1 MKFDR
6 KLREQNNDEIW
17 QEYCGFLDLSLDEF
31 MSIQFRLMEEQIEK
45 WSRCGLGKAMLD
57 GRTTSSVEEFRRT
70 FPLTTYEDYADVLLH
85 KRSEMLP
92 DEPIVWIQTTWEGGR
107 HPVKLAPYSKSMLDT
122 YRNNVVS
129 CLILSSSTA
138 KGAYSVEPGNT
149 MLYGLAPLPYA
160 TGLLPLLLD
169 DEIHLEYLPP
179 VKEAEKMS
187 FSERNK
193 LGFKLG
199 LKKGIDFFFAVGSVT
214 YYISSS
220 FAKMGGG
227 GSKKGIKNVFQYSP
241 TLIARYISGKK
252 KAAREG
258 RSIAPKDVFRLRG
271 FMCAGTDNRCYKDDL
286 EKLWGIRPVEVF
298 AGTEPGCLGCET
310 WARNGLYF
318 FPDSCFL
325 EFIPES
331 EMERSL
337 ADGSYEPQ
345 TCLMNEVIAGEV
357 YELVISVFKG
367 GAFMRYRVGDVYR
380 CLGSD
385 GADSGVKLPR
395 FEYIDRIPTVIDI
408 AGFTR
413 ITENS
418 VEQALRLSGLQVE
431 DWIACKEFSEEN
443 RPYMH
448 IYVEMRSKT
457 AHTVALTRE
466 VIREHLSVYFKYLDN
481 DYQDLKKI
489 LGIDPLKITMLPLGA
504 FKKYYSEGHDAL
516 RRINPPAHE
525 KLAFMRCCGLP
536 FTGGV
541 Y

>member
-138 KGAYSVEPGNT
+138 KGDYSVEPGNT

-193 LGFKLG
+193 LGFKLA
-199 LKKGIDFFFAVGSVT
+199 LKKG
-214 YYISSS
+214 
-220 FAKMGGG
+220 
-227 GSKKGIKNVFQYSP
+227 
-241 TLIARYISGKK
+241 
-252 KAAREG
+252 
-258 RSIAPKDVFRLRG
+258 
-271 FMCAGTDNRCYKDDL
+271 
-286 EKLWGIRPVEVF
+286 
-298 AGTEPGCLGCET
+298 
-310 WARNGLYF
+310 
-318 FPDSCFL
+318 
-325 EFIPES
+325 
-331 EMERSL
+331 
-337 ADGSYEPQ
+337 
-345 TCLMNEVIAGEV
+345 
-357 YELVISVFKG
+357 
-367 GAFMRYRVGDVYR
+367 
-380 CLGSD
+380 
-385 GADSGVKLPR
+385 
-395 FEYIDRIPTVIDI
+395 
-408 AGFTR
+408 
-413 ITENS
+413 
-418 VEQALRLSGLQVE
+418 
-431 DWIACKEFSEEN
+431 
-443 RPYMH
+443 
-448 IYVEMRSKT
+448 
-457 AHTVALTRE
+457 
-466 VIREHLSVYFKYLDN
+466 
-481 DYQDLKKI
+481 
-489 LGIDPLKITMLPLGA
+489 
-504 FKKYYSEGHDAL
+504 
-516 RRINPPAHE
+516 
-525 KLAFMRCCGLP
+525 
-536 FTGGV
+536 
-541 Y
+541 

>member
-227 GSKKGIKNVFQYSP
+227 GSKKG
-241 TLIARYISGKK
+241 
-252 KAAREG
+252 
-258 RSIAPKDVFRLRG
+258 
-271 FMCAGTDNRCYKDDL
+271 
-286 EKLWGIRPVEVF
+286 
-298 AGTEPGCLGCET
+298 
-310 WARNGLYF
+310 
-318 FPDSCFL
+318 
-325 EFIPES
+325 
-331 EMERSL
+331 
-337 ADGSYEPQ
+337 
-345 TCLMNEVIAGEV
+345 
-357 YELVISVFKG
+357 
-367 GAFMRYRVGDVYR
+367 
-380 CLGSD
+380 
-385 GADSGVKLPR
+385 
-395 FEYIDRIPTVIDI
+395 
-408 AGFTR
+408 
-413 ITENS
+413 
-418 VEQALRLSGLQVE
+418 
-431 DWIACKEFSEEN
+431 
-443 RPYMH
+443 
-448 IYVEMRSKT
+448 
-457 AHTVALTRE
+457 
-466 VIREHLSVYFKYLDN
+466 
-481 DYQDLKKI
+481 
-489 LGIDPLKITMLPLGA
+489 
-504 FKKYYSEGHDAL
+504 
-516 RRINPPAHE
+516 
-525 KLAFMRCCGLP
+525 
-536 FTGGV
+536 
-541 Y
+541 